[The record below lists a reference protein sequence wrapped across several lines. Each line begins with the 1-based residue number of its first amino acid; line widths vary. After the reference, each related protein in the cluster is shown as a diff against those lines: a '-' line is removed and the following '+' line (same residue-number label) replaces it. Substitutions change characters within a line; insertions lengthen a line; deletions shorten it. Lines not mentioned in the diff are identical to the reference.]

1 MSRVIDFPT
10 NYEQKINKADELIDK
25 GYIDQAICLIED
37 FIEQSNPSQG
47 KELLQKKLLTCYF
60 IKKEFDSVED
70 VLSQMPV
77 GLGDLSILAHRFLLY
92 HFDQND
98 VLLTEL
104 EADCKKNLSVFAY
117 KNLQEL
123 IAQLKTFYEE
133 YWGQSIEKQVVRLN
147 EGCSFEQSL
156 LILSDL
162 SQYSNEELGY
172 FKQPLITFYE
182 QAPSPILKTILFE
195 LLAKKEL
202 NWSLPRANDSG
213 ESEGMI
219 LTNLQTL
226 MPFNKK
232 LEQVNEIIEQMDLF
246 DEVKVLLSLQVN
258 LFYQFCF
265 PNYETLDLS
274 LVIERLLA
282 LIMGE
287 NDDFLARDDL
297 SSTNSSIINY
307 TTCKLSQYILS
318 LSSLM

>member
-133 YWGQSIEKQVVRLN
+133 YWVQSIEKQVVRLN

-213 ESEGMI
+213 ESEG
-219 LTNLQTL
+219 
-226 MPFNKK
+226 
-232 LEQVNEIIEQMDLF
+232 
-246 DEVKVLLSLQVN
+246 
-258 LFYQFCF
+258 
-265 PNYETLDLS
+265 
-274 LVIERLLA
+274 
-282 LIMGE
+282 
-287 NDDFLARDDL
+287 
-297 SSTNSSIINY
+297 
-307 TTCKLSQYILS
+307 
-318 LSSLM
+318 

>member
-1 MSRVIDFPT
+1 
-10 NYEQKINKADELIDK
+10 
-25 GYIDQAICLIED
+25 
-37 FIEQSNPSQG
+37 
-47 KELLQKKLLTCYF
+47 
-60 IKKEFDSVED
+60 
-70 VLSQMPV
+70 
-77 GLGDLSILAHRFLLY
+77 
-92 HFDQND
+92 
-98 VLLTEL
+98 
-104 EADCKKNLSVFAY
+104 
-117 KNLQEL
+117 
-123 IAQLKTFYEE
+123 AQLKTFYEE
-133 YWGQSIEKQVVRLN
+133 YWVQSIEKQVVRLN